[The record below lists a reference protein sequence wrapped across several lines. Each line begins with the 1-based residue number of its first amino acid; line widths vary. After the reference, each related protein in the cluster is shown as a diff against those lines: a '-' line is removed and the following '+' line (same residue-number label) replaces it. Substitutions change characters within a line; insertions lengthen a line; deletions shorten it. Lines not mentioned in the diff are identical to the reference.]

1 MKTRPFSISTIPLG
15 SIRRDLQDCN
25 MGRLSYQYALG
36 GILRA
41 ATESFPLFDCATAT
55 KTTRIKSASI
65 STLRTRNTIS
75 KRNPD
80 TIGRP
85 RVYEYFL
92 RTRQGPQ
99 SSDGSTWLSAQN
111 ISKYTTSERLDD
123 NLSLV
128 ILDAQYSVAGSCAHP
143 IQPFS
148 LVASQSLSLVA
159 SQSLSLVAS
168 APCR

>member
-1 MKTRPFSISTIPLG
+1 M
-15 SIRRDLQDCN
+15 
-25 MGRLSYQYALG
+25 
-36 GILRA
+36 
-41 ATESFPLFDCATAT
+41 ESFPLFDCATAT
-55 KTTRIKSASI
+55 KTTRMKSASI

-80 TIGRP
+80 TLGRS
-85 RVYEYFL
+85 RVYVYFM

-99 SSDGSTWLSAQN
+99 SSDRSTWLSAQN

-128 ILDAQYSVAGSCAHP
+128 FLDAQYSVAGSCAHP
-143 IQPFS
+143 IQ
-148 LVASQSLSLVA
+148 SQPLSLVA

-168 APCR
+168 APCRQGPLSVNSGSGLRGILTSRVQK